1 MKPLAMLPC
10 ALLLALA
17 APMAAQPMAA
27 QASDQ
32 TDSQAPAQAERCQA
46 EPQARS
52 GAEQKPPLNDNLT
65 AKLDSCDGVLRP
77 PPTGDLG
84 MTTPP
89 PDEGKMPVIK
99 PGEVPAQ
106 PPKQ

>member
-10 ALLLALA
+10 ALALA
-17 APMAAQPMAA
+17 APIAT

-32 TDSQAPAQAERCQA
+32 TDGQAPARTERCQA

-52 GAEQKPPLNDNLT
+52 GAEQKPPVNNNLT
-65 AKLDSCDGVLRP
+65 AKLDPCDGVLRP

-84 MTTPP
+84 MSTPP
-89 PDEGKMPVIK
+89 PDEGKTPVIK